1 MASLMRFN
9 HTSKMRFLLAVTI
22 VCLSFTG
29 CSHRPG
35 LGDDVAGQDSKQEGK
50 EWCTKGFE
58 AFRQGTFGNAG
69 HNLYVSQAGVLQ
81 RMHQFDLTKK
91 QGQTTWCRQRC
102 PLQEISPEP
111 SCRRR
116 GCFSH
121 ETRPRYALRGSRRP
135 II

>member
-81 RMHQFDLTKK
+81 RIHQFDLN
-91 QGQTTWCRQRC
+91 QTTGADHVVQTTASASRD
-102 PLQEISPEP
+102 
-111 SCRRR
+111 
-116 GCFSH
+116 FSRAVMPQ
-121 ETRPRYALRGSRRP
+121 TRPFLS
-135 II
+135 